1 MFNRDTKETPVSKF
15 NFDDEI
21 IKLILSL
28 KDSKFQNDKIK
39 VLLHFNGYVDNEL
52 QGNYKYYGMGE
63 LISPRKNG
71 HLTKRP
77 FVLQNTPGLNNQ
89 V

>member
-1 MFNRDTKETPVSKF
+1 MKNLFICLFIMTFVQSANAHPSQALTNYSDLLNAVTQG
-15 NFDDEI
+15 
-21 IKLILSL
+21 
-28 KDSKFQNDKIK
+28 DS
-39 VLLHFNGYVDNEL
+39 VRV
-52 QGNYKYYGMGE
+52 
-63 LISPRKNG
+63 ISPRKNG